1 MRTITTMSG
10 DTWDVI
16 AWRIWGDGAD
26 QGHMADLIGANQ
38 QHVQTAMFPGNVT
51 LAVPEITEE
60 EPASV
65 PPWRQ

>member
-1 MRTITTMSG
+1 MKTVKTLSG

-26 QGHMADLIGANQ
+26 RGHMADLIEANPE
-38 QHVQTAMFPGNVT
+38 HINTAIFSGNV
-51 LAVPEITEE
+51 AINVPEVAEA
-60 EPASV
+60 EPVSI

>member
-1 MRTITTMSG
+1 MRTVKTLSG

-26 QGHMADLIGANQ
+26 QAHMADLVDANP
-38 QHVQTAMFPGNVT
+38 QHIDTAIFAGNVEII
-51 LAVPEITEE
+51 VPEVEDA
-60 EPASV
+60 EPVSI